1 MIDRTKPSRPN
12 RLPDSQQVSFAV
24 AEPRAPLAGT
34 LAGVIPPDLR
44 NSIDGLQPGQ
54 VILLKLDPPR
64 AKLAHGCLDVVDFPA
79 HLRVRAGLH
88 SARDAD
94 RKLAGHADIP
104 ESALALFDRLDPKF
118 LRVECSRAI

>member
-24 AEPRAPLAGT
+24 AEPRGPLAGT
-34 LAGVIPPDLR
+34 LAGVIPADLCD
-44 NSIDGLQPGQ
+44 SIDGPQAGQ
-54 VILLKLDPPR
+54 VILLKLDPPG
-64 AKLAHGCLDVVDFPA
+64 AKHAHGCLDVVDFPA

-88 SARDAD
+88 PARDED
-94 RKLAGHADIP
+94 RKLAGHADIT
-104 ESALALFDRLDPKF
+104 ESALALFDRLEPEF